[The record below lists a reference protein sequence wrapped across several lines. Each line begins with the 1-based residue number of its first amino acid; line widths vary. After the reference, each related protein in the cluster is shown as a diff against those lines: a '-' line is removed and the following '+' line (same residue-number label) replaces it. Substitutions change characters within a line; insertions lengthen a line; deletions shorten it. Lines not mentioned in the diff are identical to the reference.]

1 MRVIKCRS
9 SPPIMLTLI
18 LAFLGA
24 YRLRAQHIFS
34 SQMQGTRR
42 VCNNNPFAA
51 SLSQP
56 LDIIV
61 ENMDTWLRNETT
73 LSSYLSSAGSSYDHQ
88 RFEAFTEMS
97 SCDHTC
103 VGGECSGDESKIV
116 CGLSLLRE
124 PCIIYSIGSNNQW
137 NFELDALSLTPCDVH
152 TFDCTGALTR
162 FQPPDNPRLYFHH
175 ICLVSKHSEHSDDSS
190 MQGGK
195 MSLTTLQKKLGH
207 SRLDLL
213 KMDIEGF
220 EWPILESWSE
230 PDSAGPWPNALP
242 MQILVE
248 VHYRTQMKDLASDH
262 LKDFKVASDMVR
274 LSSKL
279 NQLGYFTAVNDNN
292 PFCPHCTE
300 LTLLKARC

>member
-1 MRVIKCRS
+1 
-9 SPPIMLTLI
+9 
-18 LAFLGA
+18 
-24 YRLRAQHIFS
+24 
-34 SQMQGTRR
+34 
-42 VCNNNPFAA
+42 
-51 SLSQP
+51 
-56 LDIIV
+56 
-61 ENMDTWLRNETT
+61 
-73 LSSYLSSAGSSYDHQ
+73 
-88 RFEAFTEMS
+88 
-97 SCDHTC
+97 
-103 VGGECSGDESKIV
+103 
-116 CGLSLLRE
+116 
-124 PCIIYSIGSNNQW
+124 
-137 NFELDALSLTPCDVH
+137 
-152 TFDCTGALTR
+152 
-162 FQPPDNPRLYFHH
+162 
-175 ICLVSKHSEHSDDSS
+175 